1 MMKNI
6 TLTVEE
12 GLLARFR
19 LLAAGQ
25 RSSVNALVRKHME
38 EATGAL
44 ATREQALAR
53 LAELSRQSEAY
64 DESHPVQ
71 NEGDAAK
78 FDREGTYTGRRFAQG
93 KG

>member
-44 ATREQALAR
+44 ASREQALAR

-64 DESHPVQ
+64 DEAHPVQ
-71 NEGDAAK
+71 NESDAAK
-78 FDREGTYTGRRFAQG
+78 FDREDTYAGRRFAQG
-93 KG
+93 KD